1 MYVVHDSLNV
11 RCVRS
16 SALNFEDYSKEWA
29 AMGTSLPSDVTDEA
43 IYSGLIPRG
52 SFDRDYYGA
61 IKP

>member
-1 MYVVHDSLNV
+1 M
-11 RCVRS
+11 RCVLS